1 MRAISGK
8 TVTMRDLT
16 QGAIWRHL
24 VGMAMFIAAGLL
36 VQTLYM
42 LIDLYF
48 VARLGKEAVAGVASA
63 GSAMFITMSISQLV
77 GVGSLSLVSHAV
89 GRKDQGDAQLVFE
102 QALSMALLIAVLFLA
117 VGYGAGGWAVSQ
129 IAADAQTAG
138 NARTYLFY
146 YLPAL
151 ATMFPGAAMGSAL
164 RASGVV
170 AIPMLLQSGTVVVNA
185 VLAPVLIM
193 GLGTG
198 HPLGVMGAGLASS
211 IAAILGMAALAV
223 MFNRAQK
230 YMHLHSALH
239 PKWDVW
245 KRIAAIGLPATGE
258 FALIFITTAV
268 AYWSIRGFGAQAQ
281 AGYGIGARAMQAVF
295 LPAMAVAFATGPIA
309 GQNFGARHAQ
319 RVRDTF
325 RHAAVMGA
333 GIMLVLTLLCQVNPR
348 ILVAPFSS
356 DAAVLDVASEFLRI
370 ASWNFV
376 AVGLTF
382 CCSGMFQALGDTRP
396 ALISSGSRLLTY
408 VVPAVWLAG
417 QPWAVLH
424 HFWYLAVASMT
435 VQALFAWALLRHQLH
450 HKLKLFGADRGIVA

>member
-1 MRAISGK
+1 
-8 TVTMRDLT
+8 MRDLT

-24 VGMAMFIAAGLL
+24 VGMAMFIRAGL
-36 VQTLYM
+36 VVNTLYM

-48 VARLGKEAVAGVASA
+48 VSRLGKQAVAGVASA

-89 GRKDQGDAQLVFE
+89 GRKDQADSQLVFE
-102 QALSMALLIAVLFLA
+102 QALSMGLLIAGVFLVL
-117 VGYGAGGWAVSQ
+117 GYGAGGWAVGR
-129 IAADAQTAG
+129 IASDAQTAQD
-138 NARTYLFY
+138 ARTYLY
-146 YLPAL
+146 WYLPAL
-151 ATMFPGAAMGSAL
+151 ATMFPGAALGSAL

-170 AIPMLLQSGTVVVNA
+170 GIPMMLQSGTVVINA
-185 VLAPVLIM
+185 ILAPVLIM
-193 GLGTG
+193 GFFTG
-198 HPLGVMGAGLASS
+198 HPMGVAGAGLASS
-211 IAAILGMAALAV
+211 IAALFGSVALAV

-230 YMHLHSALH
+230 YMRLHSSLH

-268 AYWSIRGFGAQAQ
+268 AYWSIRRFGPQAQ
-281 AGYGIGARAMQAVF
+281 AGYGIGARMMQAIF

-309 GQNFGARHAQ
+309 GQNFGARHAE

-333 GIMLVLTLLCQVNPR
+333 GIMLALTLFCQISPH
-348 ILVAPFSS
+348 ILVQPFSS
-356 DAAVLDVASEFLRI
+356 DPAVIDVATEFLRI

-408 VVPAVWLAG
+408 VVPAIWLAG
-417 QPWAVLH
+417 QSWASLRD
-424 HFWYLAVASMT
+424 FWYLSLASIT
-435 VQALFAWALLRHQLH
+435 VQALIACLLLRHQLH
-450 HKLKLFGADRGIVA
+450 HKLKLFSPDHKIV

>member
-1 MRAISGK
+1 
-8 TVTMRDLT
+8 MRDLT

-24 VGMAMFIAAGLL
+24 LGMAGFIAAGLI
-36 VQTLYM
+36 VNTLYM

-48 VARLGKEAVAGVASA
+48 VSRLGKQAVAGVASA
-63 GSAMFITMSISQLV
+63 GSAMYITMSIAQLV

-89 GRKDQGDAQLVFE
+89 GRKDQADAQLVFE
-102 QALSMALLIAVLFLA
+102 QALSLGLLIAVLFLA
-117 VGYGAGGWAVSQ
+117 VGYGVGGWAVTQ
-129 IAADAQTAG
+129 IASDELTAKE
-138 NARTYLFY
+138 ARTYLFW

-151 ATMFPGAAMGSAL
+151 ASMFPNSALGSAM

-170 AIPMLLQSGTVVVNA
+170 GIPTMIQSATVVINA
-185 VLAPVLIM
+185 ILAPVLVM
-193 GLGTG
+193 GFLTG
-198 HPLGVMGAGLASS
+198 HAFGVMGAGLASS
-211 IAAILGMAALAV
+211 IAALFGMVALAV

-230 YMHLHSALH
+230 YMHLHPSLH
-239 PKWDVW
+239 PKWAVW
-245 KRIAAIGLPATGE
+245 KRIIAIGLPATGE

-268 AYWSIRGFGAQAQ
+268 AYWAIRGFGAQAQ

-333 GIMLVLTLLCQVNPR
+333 GIMLTLTLLCQISPH
-348 ILVAPFSS
+348 ILVAPFS
-356 DAAVLDVASEFLRI
+356 DDPAVIAVATDFLRI

-382 CCSGMFQALGDTRP
+382 CCSGMFQALGNTKP
-396 ALISSGSRLLTY
+396 ALLSSGSRLLTY
-408 VVPAVWLAG
+408 VVPAVWLAR
-417 QPWAVLH
+417 QPWASLRD
-424 HFWYLAVASMT
+424 FWYLSVASIT
-435 VQALFAWALLRHQLH
+435 LQALFSYFLLRRELH
-450 HKLKLFGADRGIVA
+450 HKLQLFERVKVS